1 MPCMSW
7 VPRSAPGPLSCHLLL
22 GLSLKTAAP
31 RAPGHTGS
39 GLQRTP
45 GLLCR
50 KTNCSVRGLVLGQ
63 QRGEGR
69 ALLPLGSPEV
79 RGSFLG
85 PAGLK
90 RCRRAGLSTLTW
102 HLLTPASFLFIKDKL
117 WYQNLPKIPFS
128 SHPVQGYGGYWA
140 EPCVELG
147 NSSDQRFPTPCH
159 PLILP
164 LRTHFSLLCSRTR
177 DLRCHP

>member
-1 MPCMSW
+1 M
-7 VPRSAPGPLSCHLLL
+7 RAGPG
-22 GLSLKTAAP
+22 SL
-31 RAPGHTGS
+31 
-39 GLQRTP
+39 
-45 GLLCR
+45 
-50 KTNCSVRGLVLGQ
+50 NGQ
-63 QRGEGR
+63 QRGEGE

-102 HLLTPASFLFIKDKL
+102 HLLTPVCFLFIKDKL

-128 SHPVQGYGGYWA
+128 SHPMQGPGGYWA

-147 NSSDQRFPTPCH
+147 NSSGQRFPTPCH
-159 PLILP
+159 PSSSHLCTSHYSAQGPETSGVILEVQP
-164 LRTHFSLLCSRTR
+164 HDHGLHGDCFITTVIH
-177 DLRCHP
+177 